1 MQDASTEARRTPSIQ
16 RSSKSRNVRDINTN
30 TSHKYAPQDCVDFLV
45 FQSCSSSAVANVS
58 ETQCLRG
65 AGPLQAVQL
74 QAAAI
79 NRMLVAKKFDAP

>member
-16 RSSKSRNVRDINTN
+16 RSSKSRNVRDINAN

-58 ETQCLRG
+58 ETQCLG
-65 AGPLQAVQL
+65 IGYDG
-74 QAAAI
+74 
-79 NRMLVAKKFDAP
+79 AKKFDAPKRPVRAEFNHF